1 MKHKSILATAILVGL
16 LLGSCSLFQ
25 KEEKD
30 NKTRNLGLLLL
41 LGSGSSSSSEC
52 TGSSGMVICIPKGIA
67 E

>member
-16 LLGSCSLFQ
+16 LVGSCSLFQ

-41 LGSGSSSSSEC
+41 LGSGSSSSEC

>member
-1 MKHKSILATAILVGL
+1 MKHKSILAAAILVGL
-16 LLGSCSLFQ
+16 LVGSCSLFQ

-41 LGSGSSSSSEC
+41 LGSSSSSSEC